1 MIYPH
6 KYTKV
11 SFRGSNWVI
20 EKRFNDFVAL
30 QQGLAREF
38 RDKDV
43 GALPKRRFFNR
54 WDQGSTLNMLSS
66 CSNRTRCHGISAA
79 APFDIH
85 PRSGANL
92 LGIREEILLQYPM
105 IA

>member
-1 MIYPH
+1 MIHPH
-6 KYTKV
+6 KCAQV
-11 SFRGSNWVI
+11 SFRGSNWGI

-54 WDQGSTLNMLSS
+54 WDQGSCNQRSKR
-66 CSNRTRCHGISAA
+66 CSKTRATYGRGVIQHVLFLKA
-79 APFDIH
+79 
-85 PRSGANL
+85 L
-92 LGIREEILLQYPM
+92 T
-105 IA
+105 